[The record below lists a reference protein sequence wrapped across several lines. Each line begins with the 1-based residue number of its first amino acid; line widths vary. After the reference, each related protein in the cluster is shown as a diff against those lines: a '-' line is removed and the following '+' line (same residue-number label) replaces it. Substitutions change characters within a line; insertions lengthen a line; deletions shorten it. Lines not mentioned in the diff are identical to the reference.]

1 MLGAVDAPPGEETAE
16 GTERFAEF
24 FEAEHRRLFGTLRL
38 VTRDRGEAEELM
50 QEAFLKV
57 WERWDRVREADSPSG
72 YLYQTA
78 FNLFRSRYRKAL
90 RAARR
95 IIFPPPQP
103 DELAAIEDRHVLLGA
118 LRRLPARQSAAIVL
132 TELMDLPSEEAAR
145 ALRVRP
151 VTVRVLASQGRE
163 RLRQMLGA
171 DDV

>member
-16 GTERFAEF
+16 RTERFAEF
-24 FEAEHRRLFGTLRL
+24 FQAEHRRLFGTLCL
-38 VTRDRGEAEELM
+38 IARDRGEAEELM

-78 FNLFRSRYRKAL
+78 FNILRSRYRRAA

-95 IIFPPPQP
+95 GLVPAPQP

-118 LRRLPARQSAAIVL
+118 LRRLPARQRAAVVL

-145 ALRVRP
+145 VLRVRP

-163 RLRQMLGA
+163 RLRRMLGA
-171 DDV
+171 EDA